1 MSDQKTALVKQG
13 EVRLAVAEL
22 SEEEQAS
29 LAVEIIKT
37 LPASNVFAIVRS
49 LVQDFGIQLES
60 ESHVPIGGVTPIGI
74 YNSVL
79 SDDDRERLDAL
90 SMKEISE
97 GKFEPEI

>member
-1 MSDQKTALVKQG
+1 MSNEKTALVKQG

-37 LPASNVFAIVRS
+37 LPRSTVFDIMRSMVR
-49 LVQDFGIQLES
+49 DFGVQLES
-60 ESHVPIGGVTPIGI
+60 ESHIPIGGVAPIAI